1 MRILEIVDVR
11 WWNATAY
18 YGVELARALRDAGED
33 VVVAAS
39 PGSPPHLA
47 ARDLGL
53 PVWDDVRFAPTNPLA
68 TARAVPALLRAIG
81 EFDLVDAHRAEGQF
95 LAAAASALTGGPP
108 VVRTRGDIRPPR
120 HGPLRALL
128 QRRLTAAHIVPGEFM
143 RAELMR
149 ALDIPAR
156 RIAVIPAGVDLS
168 HYAPPRAG
176 DSRRSELRARLG
188 IGAADPV
195 LGMVG
200 RLSPVK
206 GHRVALAAL
215 GLLAAAGLRPH
226 LLVAGQDAELTT
238 RALAA
243 AAAGVEA
250 RVHWL
255 GFQADIRPV
264 FAALDILV
272 VASLGSEAISRVVL
286 EGMAMGRPVV
296 ATRVGVIP
304 ELIVDGESGRLVPPG
319 DAPALAAALAPLVR
333 DLDAAG
339 AMGARGRAR
348 AESEYS
354 LSRWVERTRAFY
366 RQVAAD
372 HRRRGA

>member
-1 MRILEIVDVR
+1 
-11 WWNATAY
+11 
-18 YGVELARALRDAGED
+18 
-33 VVVAAS
+33 
-39 PGSPPHLA
+39 
-47 ARDLGL
+47 
-53 PVWDDVRFAPTNPLA
+53 
-68 TARAVPALLRAIG
+68 
-81 EFDLVDAHRAEGQF
+81 
-95 LAAAASALTGGPP
+95 
-108 VVRTRGDIRPPR
+108 VRTRGDIRPPR
-120 HGPLRALL
+120 RGPLRTLL
-128 QRRLTAAHIVPGEFM
+128 QRRLTAAHVVPGEFM

-149 ALDIPAR
+149 ALGIPAQ
-156 RIAVIPAGVDLS
+156 RIAVIPAGVDLAR
-168 HYAPPRAG
+168 YAPPPAG
-176 DSRRSELRARLG
+176 DARRSELRARLG
-188 IGAADPV
+188 IGAAEPV

-226 LLVAGQDAELTT
+226 LLVAGQDAELEA
-238 RALAA
+238 RALAGEA
-243 AAAGVEA
+243 AAAGIGA

-255 GFQADIRPV
+255 GFQADVRPV

-296 ATRVGVIP
+296 ATGVGVIP
-304 ELIVDGESGRLVPPG
+304 ELIADGESGWLVPPG

-333 DLDAAG
+333 DPDAAG

-354 LSRWVERTRAFY
+354 LSRWVERTRALY
-366 RQVAAD
+366 RQVAAN
-372 HRRRGA
+372 HRRHGVHLISCG